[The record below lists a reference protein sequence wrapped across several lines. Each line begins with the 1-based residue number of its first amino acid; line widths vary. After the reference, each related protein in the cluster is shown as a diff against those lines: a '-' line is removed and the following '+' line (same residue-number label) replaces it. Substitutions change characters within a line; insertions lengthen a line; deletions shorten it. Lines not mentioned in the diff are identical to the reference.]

1 MNSAIKINELQLHA
15 KIRVN
20 LQTFKNKL
28 NNIIFINKY
37 ICFKYM
43 KNKEIITNEIYLKWG
58 CVSGSMRRREV
69 KVKVDETVLA
79 MF

>member
-1 MNSAIKINELQLHA
+1 
-15 KIRVN
+15 
-20 LQTFKNKL
+20 
-28 NNIIFINKY
+28 
-37 ICFKYM
+37 M